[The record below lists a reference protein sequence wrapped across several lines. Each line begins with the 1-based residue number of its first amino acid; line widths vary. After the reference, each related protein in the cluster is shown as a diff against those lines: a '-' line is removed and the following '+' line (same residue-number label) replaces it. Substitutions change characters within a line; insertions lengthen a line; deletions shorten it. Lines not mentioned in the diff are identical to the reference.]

1 MGKLLQQKRI
11 LICTFVALV
20 SGVSSAYIGGQ
31 ISLKTHSHSCQAQP
45 WGLKAGCNAW
55 VAPRAIWQGST
66 TGLWVGLVLGAF
78 ISGLATRPSANK
90 EATTR
95 EGLTEAVSL
104 CADEIELTGAQREA
118 LRRFLILLV
127 VKLGS
132 TRAEKL
138 SLDELQSLADVAG
151 QTLIKQDLSVEE
163 ARQMLLKF
171 GFSDQISS
179 DKLFPK

>member
-20 SGVSSAYIGGQ
+20 SGVSSGYIGGQ
-31 ISLKTHSHSCQAQP
+31 ISLKAHSYSCQTQP
-45 WGLKAGCNAW
+45 WALKAGCNAW

-78 ISGLATRPSANK
+78 ISGLATHPSASK
-90 EATTR
+90 EAITG

-118 LRRFLILLV
+118 LRRFLVLLV

-132 TRAEKL
+132 TKAEKL
-138 SLDELQSLADVAG
+138 SLEELQSLADVAG
-151 QTLIKQDLSVEE
+151 HTLIKQDLTVEE
-163 ARQMLLKF
+163 ARQLLMKL
-171 GFSDQISS
+171 GFSDVSHY
-179 DKLFPK
+179 

>member
-45 WGLKAGCNAW
+45 WGLKAGCTAW

-90 EATTR
+90 ETTTR

-104 CADEIELTGAQREA
+104 CADEIELTDAQREA

-138 SLDELQSLADVAG
+138 SLDELQSLADVAE

-163 ARQMLLKF
+163 ARQLLLKF

-179 DKLFPK
+179 DNLFSK